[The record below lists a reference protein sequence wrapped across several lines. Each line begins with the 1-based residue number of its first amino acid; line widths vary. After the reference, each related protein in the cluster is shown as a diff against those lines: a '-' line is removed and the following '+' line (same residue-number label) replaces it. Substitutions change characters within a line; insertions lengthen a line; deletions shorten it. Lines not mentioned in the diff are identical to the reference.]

1 MEQKDTITKKKF
13 DRIKIIYNRDV
24 EIIDF
29 LSDLED
35 RSIIYNLQDL
45 IRDAKELPGC
55 LLHLS
60 RADNIVVLILY
71 KSPFQLNDPGNN
83 LMLYADNNLMGLIR
97 YFKNLLEHTSD
108 KKSIINGALNDIV
121 RLLYNEWIK
130 IEDKDTQSNFRG

>member
-1 MEQKDTITKKKF
+1 METKDTITKKKF
-13 DRIKIIYNRDV
+13 DRIKIIYNGDV

-29 LSDLED
+29 LADLQD
-35 RSIIYNLQDL
+35 RSIIYDLQDF
-45 IRDAKELPGC
+45 ITDAKGLPGC

-60 RADNIVVLILY
+60 RADYIVVLILY
-71 KSPFQLNDPGNN
+71 KSPFALNDQGNN

-108 KKSIINGALNDIV
+108 KKNTVNGALNDIV

-130 IEDKDTQSNFRG
+130 IEDKDTLSDFRG